1 MKRGKSQKKIQI
13 YPRDKL
19 NPPLSLLC
27 QLLENY
33 ETLETRGEVLRTI
46 LKIWGFKVTH
56 LRVWALI
63 CHKDKL
69 SGSFFWTFS

>member
-19 NPPLSLLC
+19 NSTLSLLC

-33 ETLETRGEVLRTI
+33 ETLETIGEVLRTI
-46 LKIWGFKVTH
+46 TENMGVQSDTFKSMGFN
-56 LRVWALI
+56 
-63 CHKDKL
+63 L
-69 SGSFFWTFS
+69 SQG